1 MRRCEGVRVLVARD
15 RQGML
20 YRSCENY
27 KHRDMLIGSQTQTH
41 TEKHVY
47 TYIHRH
53 EQIHTHAQKL
63 LHTET
68 FRRKSI
74 YAEKILA
81 QTLSHFY
88 THTRCSTQNLSH
100 TEAFTHRS
108 YTEAFTPI
116 IAPDINNCTRLTLSI
131 EKQQGK
137 RKYESDG
144 GWVCVCMY
152 VCMYLHVCACTGV
165 SLW

>member
-63 LHTET
+63 LHTEA

-88 THTRCSTQNLSH
+88 THTHAVPHRTFHTQKLLH
-100 TEAFTHRS
+100 TEATQK
-108 YTEAFTPI
+108 
-116 IAPDINNCTRLTLSI
+116 L
-131 EKQQGK
+131 
-137 RKYESDG
+137 
-144 GWVCVCMY
+144 
-152 VCMYLHVCACTGV
+152 LHQ
-165 SLW
+165 L